1 MVERSRGYALRID
14 IRAEPV
20 RIWNCLIDV
29 QKLQRWCSPGARIS
43 ARQGGSISGS
53 LDRQRDFIA
62 HIDVFD
68 APRRLRLIHL
78 PSPAVPESDSATVDD
93 IMIEW
98 RAPETVVRVLGSGF
112 SEAPAHGR
120 LLRDH
125 QAGWRLALA
134 RLKVYLEKG
143 LDAEGA
149 VT

>member
-14 IRAEPV
+14 IRAEPA

-78 PSPAVPESDSATVDD
+78 PSAAVPASDSATVDD

-98 RAPETVVRVLGSGF
+98 RAPETLVRVLGSGF
-112 SEAPAHGR
+112 SEAPAHAR

-149 VT
+149 AT

>member
-14 IRAEPV
+14 IRAEPA

-43 ARQGGSISGS
+43 ARPGGSLSGS

-78 PSPAVPESDSATVDD
+78 PSPAVPESDNATVDD

-112 SEAPAHGR
+112 SEAQAHSR